1 MHQIK
6 LHKKVIKF
14 VQSLPPRQQKQ
25 IARALVLLQQNTLP
39 QDSKKLQG
47 YAYYRID
54 CGEYR
59 IIYDWNESIVRVYI
73 IGKRNDGEAYRKLK
87 RTFG

>member
-6 LHKKVIKF
+6 LHKQATKSISV
-14 VQSLPPRQQKQ
+14 LPPKQQRQ
-25 IARALVLLQQNTLP
+25 IATALILLQRNTLT

-47 YAYYRID
+47 YDYYRVD

-59 IIYDWNESIVRVYI
+59 IIYNFDEATISVYI
-73 IGKRNDGEAYRKLK
+73 IGKRNDGNVYRKLQRK
-87 RTFG
+87 F